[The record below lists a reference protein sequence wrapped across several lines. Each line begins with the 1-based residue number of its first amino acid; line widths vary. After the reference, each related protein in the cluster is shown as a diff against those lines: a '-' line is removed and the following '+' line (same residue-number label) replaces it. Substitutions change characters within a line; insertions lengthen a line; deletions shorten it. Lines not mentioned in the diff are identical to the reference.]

1 MGKGRKKHTIKMKLR
16 KRQRKKKER
25 IKRRKNA
32 AKTSRSL

>member
-25 IKRRKNA
+25 ISKKKA
-32 AKTSRSL
+32 AGKSARA